1 MDEVG
6 EWAEAVRGALPGFF
20 APLEVV
26 ASLPSTMA
34 RAGELAAAG
43 APEGA
48 TVVAD
53 RQTEGRGRL
62 GRGWVAPPGSSLLL
76 SVVLR
81 PPLPRDAMWL
91 TVAAAGV
98 ALAGA
103 VEAVAARAVAVDRGA
118 GPELPGPLVGLKWP
132 NDLEVDGRKAAGL
145 LAEAH
150 LGGQPPTWV
159 VLGMGVNV
167 AQRREDF
174 PPELAGRATSLALA
188 LQAPVDRAALL
199 GAWAERFLEGYRH
212 LAAGEPGPTLAAYR
226 RRLVTLGRRVR
237 AERVGAEPVVGTAV
251 DLTATGG
258 LVVQT
263 ASGARVAVLAGDVHH
278 LRPA

>member
-1 MDEVG
+1 MDERG
-6 EWAEAVRGALPGFF
+6 AVSAYAREVRRALPGFF

-34 RAGELAAAG
+34 RAGELAAGG

-48 TVVAD
+48 TVVAEE
-53 RQTEGRGRL
+53 QTEGRGRL
-62 GRGWVAPPGSSLLL
+62 GRVWVAPPGSSLLL

-81 PPLPRDAMWL
+81 PRLPPEAAWL

-98 ALAGA
+98 ALADA
-103 VEAVAARAVAVDRGA
+103 VEATA
-118 GPELPGPLVGLKWP
+118 PGRVPVGLKWP
-132 NDLEVDGRKAAGL
+132 NDLELGGRKAAGL

-150 LGGQPPTWV
+150 LEGRRLGWV

-167 AQRREDF
+167 GQRRQEL
-174 PPELAGRATSLALA
+174 PPALADRATSVALA
-188 LQAPVDRAALL
+188 LRAPADRAGLL
-199 GAWAERFLEGYRH
+199 GAWAERFLDAYRH
-212 LAAGEPGPTLAAYR
+212 LAAGTPGPVLAGYR
-226 RRLVTLGRRVR
+226 RRLVTLGQRVR

-263 ASGARVAVLAGDVHH
+263 DAGARVDVLAADVHH